1 MLSFVVPV
9 LNEEDG
15 IIAFYEELLKV
26 IPSLDKEY
34 EIIFIDDG
42 STDTSLELLKDLENK
57 NKHVKVFSFR
67 RNMGKS
73 EALTFGFMKAKGDY
87 IVTLD
92 ADLQDR
98 PTEIHKL
105 LKKCK
110 EGTEVVT
117 GFRQNQ
123 KRQIYMIGISKI
135 FNWTLRLIFDLQI
148 HDYNCG
154 LKVFTKDAAKS
165 LRLYG
170 GLHRFI
176 PLLSY
181 EQGFTVDEVPVEHDL
196 RKFGKSKYGF
206 SKLWRDLP
214 DMFTM
219 IFLTKYSKRPL
230 HFFGIIGGVFILIG
244 SVILINM
251 AILHYL
257 GYSISRRPILFLGML
272 LEIAGLQ
279 VFFTGFL
286 ADLMINISHTP
297 RMLDEENL
305 HFPLKYSSDKIH
317 RQE

>member
-1 MLSFVVPV
+1 MISIVVPV

-15 IIAFYEELLKV
+15 IKAFYNELIKV
-26 IPSLDKEY
+26 VPSLDKEY

-42 STDTSLELLKDLENK
+42 STDDSLNLLKKLEKEDK
-57 NKHVKVFSFR
+57 NLKIFSFR
-67 RNMGKS
+67 RNLGKS
-73 EALTFGFMKAKGDY
+73 EALTFGFAKAKGEY
-87 IVTLD
+87 IITLD
-92 ADLQDR
+92 ADLQDK
-98 PTEIHKL
+98 PSEIHKL
-105 LKKCK
+105 LQKCK
-110 EGTEVVT
+110 EGTELVT

-123 KRQIYMIGISKI
+123 KRKIYMIGISKV
-135 FNWTLRLIFDLQI
+135 FNWLLRAIFDLHI

-154 LKVFTKDAAKS
+154 LKVYTRDAAKS
-165 LRLYG
+165 LHLYG

-176 PLLSY
+176 PLLAY
-181 EQGFTVDEVPVEHDL
+181 EQGFTVGETPVEHDA

-206 SKLWRDLP
+206 SKLWKDLP

-244 SVILINM
+244 SIILINL

-257 GYSISRRPILFLGML
+257 GVAISRRPILFLGML

-286 ADLMINISHTP
+286 ADLMINISHAP
-297 RMLDEENL
+297 KVLDEDNL
-305 HFPLKYSSDKIH
+305 HFPVKYSSEKKN
-317 RQE
+317 QEK